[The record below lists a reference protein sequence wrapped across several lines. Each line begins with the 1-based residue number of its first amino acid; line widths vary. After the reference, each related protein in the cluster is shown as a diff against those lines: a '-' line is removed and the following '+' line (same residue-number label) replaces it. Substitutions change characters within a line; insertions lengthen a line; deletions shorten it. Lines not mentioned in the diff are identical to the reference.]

1 MPIIIRYKGPS
12 ISDCLLCP
20 NSCLM
25 DFSEE
30 CGRIN
35 IKSPK
40 DIEEGNN
47 VLIIKI
53 LLSMPF
59 CIEYEH
65 ITPSKHNA
73 TKLCGN
79 FHTYLNSF
87 SFNNSLVILIKNL
100 RKYNIHY

>member
-73 TKLCGN
+73 KQN
-79 FHTYLNSF
+79 FVEISTP
-87 SFNNSLVILIKNL
+87 ILIVSPL
-100 RKYNIHY
+100 IIL